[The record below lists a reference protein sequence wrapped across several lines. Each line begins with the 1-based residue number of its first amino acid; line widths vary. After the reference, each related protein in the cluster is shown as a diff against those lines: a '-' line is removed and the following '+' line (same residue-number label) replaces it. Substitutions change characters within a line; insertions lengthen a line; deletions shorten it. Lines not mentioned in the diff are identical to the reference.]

1 MEGTTL
7 ETNFRIKLGA
17 HSVELYSGETIIGR
31 DETCG
36 VCLDDDQVS
45 RRHAVITVHNDNAVL
60 MDLDSRNGTM
70 LNGVRITEPK
80 ALKDGDKIKVGGQ
93 TLLLKEIEMEK
104 PSRQGF
110 RRGTLDGVHLKKKSS
125 SPTMISIDEGHKRQQ
140 SGSGMITA
148 EADLLRKSLQ
158 MGRWT
163 EAERLL
169 KARVSRLLSSPD
181 PTSPT
186 DPRVKLT
193 VEGLMRLAQHEMK
206 AVWLDRLFKLFVVL
220 KWWME
225 GETLKTAARLLRA
238 VGQVGGKGVKDYLSY
253 WNRHKGELTE
263 EQREV
268 LSRFEGEVRILL

>member
-36 VCLDDDQVS
+36 VCIDDDQVS
-45 RRHAVITVHNDNAVL
+45 RRHAAITVHNDNAVL
-60 MDLDSRNGTM
+60 LDLDSRNGTL
-70 LNGVRITEPK
+70 LNGVRIDEPK

-93 TLLLKEIEMEK
+93 TLLIKEIKTER
-104 PSRQGF
+104 PTRQGL
-110 RRGTLDGVHLKKKSS
+110 RRGTLDGVHLKKSS
-125 SPTMISIDEGHKRQQ
+125 SPTMISIDDGQKRAQ

-181 PTSPT
+181 TTSPT
-186 DPRVKLT
+186 DPRVELT
-193 VEGLMRLAQHEMK
+193 VEGLLRLAQHEMD

-220 KWWME
+220 KWWMG

-238 VGQVGGKGVKDYLSY
+238 VGQLGGKGVEDYLSY
-253 WNRHKGELTE
+253 WKRHKAELTE
-263 EQREV
+263 EQRDV
-268 LSRFEGEVRILL
+268 LSRFESEVQILL

>member
-17 HSVELYSGETIIGR
+17 HSVELYPGETIIGR

-70 LNGVRITEPK
+70 LNGVRIDEPK

-93 TLLLKEIEMEK
+93 ALLIKEIETEK
-104 PSRQGF
+104 PSRRGF
-110 RRGTLDGVHLKKKSS
+110 RRGTLDGVHLKKSS
-125 SPTMISIDEGHKRQQ
+125 SPTMISIDEGHRREQ

-169 KARVSRLLSSPD
+169 KARVSRLFSSAD
-181 PTSPT
+181 TASPT

-193 VEGLMRLAQHEMK
+193 VEGLLRLAQHEMNPI
-206 AVWLDRLFKLFVVL
+206 WLDRLFKLFVVL
-220 KWWME
+220 KWWMG
-225 GETLKTAARLLRA
+225 GENLKTAARLLRA
-238 VGQVGGKGVKDYLSY
+238 MGQLGGQGVEEYLSF
-253 WNRHKGELTE
+253 WKRHKAELTE
-263 EQREV
+263 VQRET
-268 LSRFEGEVRILL
+268 LSRFEGEVQILL